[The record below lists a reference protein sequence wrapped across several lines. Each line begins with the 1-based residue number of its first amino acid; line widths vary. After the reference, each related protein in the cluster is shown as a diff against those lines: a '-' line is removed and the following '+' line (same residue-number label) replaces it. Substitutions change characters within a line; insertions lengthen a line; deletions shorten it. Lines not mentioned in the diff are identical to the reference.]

1 MRISD
6 WSSDVCSS
14 DLTSNQPPAQRT
26 VEFGNARF
34 FPRRQRDVAGEPLQR
49 DSTATRLQAVPRA
62 ENGFTRF
69 FDQAVPFTAFIALSL
84 PTKGNRSTLLA
95 AIFLLHLRH
104 SPCFIRTYAEP
115 DRTSVGTDK
124 SG

>member
-49 DSTATRLQAVPRA
+49 DSTATRFTAVPRA
-62 ENGFTRF
+62 EIGFTRF
-69 FDQAVPFTAFIALSL
+69 FDQAVPLTTFIALYL
-84 PTKGNRSTLLA
+84 PTTGHRSTLMSAL
-95 AIFLLHLRH
+95 FLFHLRH
-104 SPCFIRTYAEP
+104 TPCFSRP
-115 DRTSVGTDK
+115 
-124 SG
+124 